1 MKKVLAVMFVIGI
14 SAAYAASSYHVTLYK
29 ATTINGTQLKPGD
42 VKLELQGDKVVIK
55 QGKTSV
61 ESNVTVQ
68 NGSTKFADTSVGYVG
83 ESTNN
88 EVQEIRLGGTSTKL
102 VFETGAKTAAAG
114 AKTAAGGG
122 SR

>member
-1 MKKVLAVMFVIGI
+1 MKKALAVMFALGI
-14 SAAYAASSYHVTLYK
+14 SAAYAASSYHLTLYK
-29 ATTINGTQLKPGD
+29 ATTINGTQLKAGD

-68 NGSTKFADTSVGYVG
+68 NGSNKFDASSVGYVG
-83 ESTNN
+83 DSANN
-88 EVQEIRLGGTSTKL
+88 QIQEIRLGGTSTKL
-102 VFETGAKTAAAG
+102 VFESGEKTA
-114 AKTAAGGG
+114 TAGG